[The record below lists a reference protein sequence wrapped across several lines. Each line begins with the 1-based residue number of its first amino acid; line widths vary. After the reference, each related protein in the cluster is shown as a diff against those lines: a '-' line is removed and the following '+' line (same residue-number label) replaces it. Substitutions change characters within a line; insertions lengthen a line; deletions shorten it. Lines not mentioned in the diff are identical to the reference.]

1 MQWYAG
7 RRFKSYSLR
16 LIRDSS
22 VGRATL
28 KKESLVMSMFM
39 KAMGDGNHTLTENG
53 ALTNKSTFNT
63 IVDFF
68 FHGAALRSRPNEAVN
83 LFQKAFDEDPTQAL
97 RILFYVRDVRG
108 GQGERNIFRTV
119 LRSIATSNST
129 NAEKIQAW
137 FKINIYLIPAYGR
150 WDDLFIFMGTALEDS
165 AIFFIKETLKQDC
178 AATHPTL
185 LAKWMPSENTSSE
198 KTRKLASYIRKK
210 LNMTSRQ
217 YRKLLSTL
225 RRTIEIIETNLTNK
239 DYTFDYAQVPSKA
252 SLRYRKAFARN
263 DNARY
268 SAYLEAV
275 NKGEKKINTSTL
287 YPYDLL
293 HTLWRNN
300 DTRTADTM
308 WKNLPDYVDNLQGL
322 VVADTSGSMN
332 GRPMEVSVS
341 LAMYIAERNKNEAW
355 KDYFI
360 SFSERPKFH
369 KITGD
374 TLAQRA
380 RSIQLGDIANTN
392 IQAVFDLILA
402 RALSADVLQ
411 EDMPKILL
419 IISDMEFDSCARG
432 NDGRHFTNFEMIK
445 KTYRQAGYEMP
456 TLVFWNV
463 NSRNTQTPVTINDK
477 GVVLISGCSPVVLKY
492 ALGQIT
498 TPMQMVYNVT
508 NSKRYN
514 GILF

>member
-1 MQWYAG
+1 MNN
-7 RRFKSYSLR
+7 
-16 LIRDSS
+16 
-22 VGRATL
+22 
-28 KKESLVMSMFM
+28 FM

-53 ALTNKSTFNT
+53 ALTNKSTFNA

-68 FHGAALRSRPNEAVN
+68 FHGAALRSRPNEAVK

-97 RILFYVRDVRG
+97 RILFYIRDVRG
-108 GQGERNIFRTV
+108 GQGEREVFRTV
-119 LRSIATSNST
+119 LSSIANSIGSIANSDNINDT
-129 NAEKIQAW
+129 KIQEW
-137 FKINIYLIPAYGR
+137 FRANIYLIPAYGR
-150 WDDLFIFMGTALEDS
+150 WDDLFAFMGTVLEDS

-178 AATHPTL
+178 VVTNPTL
-185 LAKWMPSENTSSE
+185 LAKWLPSENTSSK
-198 KTRKLASYIRKK
+198 KTRELASYIRKK
-210 LNMTSRQ
+210 LGMTSRQ
-217 YRKLLSTL
+217 YRKVLSTL
-225 RRTIEIIETNLTNK
+225 RHTIKIIETNLTNK

-252 SLRYRKAFARN
+252 SLRYRKAFSRN

-293 HTLWRNN
+293 HTLWNGN

-322 VVADTSGSMN
+322 VVADTSGSMY

-369 KITGD
+369 KITGN

-380 RSIQLGDIANTN
+380 KSVQLGDVANTN

-402 RALSADVLQ
+402 RALGADGLKRVSQ

-419 IISDMEFDSCARG
+419 IISDMEFDSCACG
-432 NDGRHFTNFEMIK
+432 NDGRHFTNFEMIQK
-445 KTYRQAGYEMP
+445 KYRQAGYEMP

-463 NSRNTQTPVTINDK
+463 NSRNTQTPVTINDN

-492 ALGQIT
+492 ALGSCTSVID
-498 TPMQMVYNVT
+498 MVYNVT
-508 NSKRYN
+508 NSERYN
-514 GILF
+514 EIVF

>member
-1 MQWYAG
+1 MN
-7 RRFKSYSLR
+7 RF
-16 LIRDSS
+16 
-22 VGRATL
+22 
-28 KKESLVMSMFM
+28 MN
-39 KAMGDGNHTLTENG
+39 AMGNGNHTLTENG
-53 ALTNKSTFNT
+53 ALTNKSTFNA

-68 FHGAALRSRPNEAVN
+68 FHGAALRSRTNEAVT

-97 RILFYVRDVRG
+97 RILFYIRDIRG
-108 GQGERNIFRTV
+108 GQGERNIFKTV
-119 LRSIATSNST
+119 LHFLATSNST
-129 NAEKIQAW
+129 NAEKIQSW
-137 FKINIYLIPAYGR
+137 LIKNLHLIPEYGR
-150 WDDLFIFMGTALEDS
+150 WDDLFVFIGTPLEYCT
-165 AIFFIKETLKQDC
+165 INYIGNTLKKDIMNPN
-178 AATHPTL
+178 PTL
-185 LAKWMPSENTSSE
+185 LAKWLPSENTSSKKS
-198 KTRKLASYIRKK
+198 KTLATIIRQKLG
-210 LNMTSRQ
+210 MTSRQ
-217 YRKLLSTL
+217 YRKILSSL
-225 RRTIEIIETNLTNK
+225 RNTIRIIETNLTNK
-239 DYTFDYAQVPSKA
+239 DYTFEYAHVPSKA
-252 SLRYRKAFARN
+252 AIRYRKAFARN
-263 DNARY
+263 DSIRY

-293 HTLWRNN
+293 HTLWYDN
-300 DTRTADTM
+300 DTYTADTM

-322 VVADTSGSMN
+322 VVADTSGSMR

-369 KITGD
+369 KITGN
-374 TLAQRA
+374 TLAERA
-380 RSIQLGDIANTN
+380 RSVQLGDVANTN

-402 RALSADVLQ
+402 RAKSANAGQGLHN

-419 IISDMEFDSCARG
+419 IVSDMEFDRCACG
-432 NDGRHFTNFEMIK
+432 NDGRHFTNFEMVQK
-445 KTYRQAGYEMP
+445 KYKQAGYEMP

-498 TPMQMVYNVT
+498 TPMQMILNVT
-508 NSKRYN
+508 NSERYN
-514 GILF
+514 NIVF

>member
-1 MQWYAG
+1 MN
-7 RRFKSYSLR
+7 R
-16 LIRDSS
+16 
-22 VGRATL
+22 
-28 KKESLVMSMFM
+28 FM
-39 KAMGDGNHTLTENG
+39 KAMGDGNHTYTENG
-53 ALTNKSTFNT
+53 ALTNKSTFNA

-83 LFQKAFDEDPTQAL
+83 LFQQAFDEDPTQAL
-97 RILFYVRDVRG
+97 RILFYIRDIRG

-119 LRSIATSNST
+119 LRSITTSNST
-129 NAEKIQAW
+129 NAERIQTW
-137 FKINIYLIPAYGR
+137 LDKNIHLIPVYGR
-150 WDDLFIFMGTALEDS
+150 WDDLFIFMGTTLESNVIAL
-165 AIFFIKETLKQDC
+165 IRETLYQDTMN
-178 AATHPTL
+178 THPTL
-185 LAKWMPSENTSSE
+185 LAKWLPSENTSSE
-198 KTRKLASYIRKK
+198 KTRKLANYIRQK
-210 LNMTSRQ
+210 LGMTSRQ
-217 YRKLLSTL
+217 YRKVLSSL
-225 RRTIEIIETNLTNK
+225 RRTIKIIETNLTNK

-293 HTLWRNN
+293 HTLWYDN

-308 WKNLPDYVDNLQGL
+308 WKNLPDYVENLQGL
-322 VVADTSGSMN
+322 VVADTSGSMR

-360 SFSERPKFH
+360 SFSERPMFH
-369 KITGD
+369 KITGN

-380 RSIQLGDIANTN
+380 KSVQLGDVANTN

-402 RALSADVLQ
+402 RALGADGLKRVPQ

-419 IISDMEFDSCARG
+419 IISDMEFDSCACG
-432 NDGRHFTNFEMIK
+432 NDGRHFTNFEMIQRK
-445 KTYRQAGYEMP
+445 YRQAGYEMP

-492 ALGQIT
+492 ALGQTT
-498 TPMQMVYNVT
+498 TPMQMVLNVT
-508 NSKRYN
+508 NSERYN
-514 GILF
+514 SIVF